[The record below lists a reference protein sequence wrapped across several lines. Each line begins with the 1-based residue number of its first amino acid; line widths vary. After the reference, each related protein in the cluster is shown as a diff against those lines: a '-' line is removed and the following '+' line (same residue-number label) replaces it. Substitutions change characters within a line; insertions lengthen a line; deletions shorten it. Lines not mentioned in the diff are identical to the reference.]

1 MEFNSNSFVPIPC
14 KRDCPMRTES
24 CHSTCPDYKK
34 YADFKAWQREQRK
47 RKPAEE
53 YSVDI
58 AMRGKDRY
66 HRKHK

>member
-1 MEFNSNSFVPIPC
+1 MGISELFNKGKEKISDGINTA
-14 KRDCPMRTES
+14 KDK
-24 CHSTCPDYKK
+24 YKE
-34 YADFKAWQREQRK
+34 YSDFKAWQREQRK

-58 AMRGKDRY
+58 TMRGKDRY

>member
-14 KRDCPMRTES
+14 KRDCKLRTGT
-24 CHSTCPDYKK
+24 CHSTCDKYKEYSDY
-34 YADFKAWQREQRK
+34 KAWQREQRK

-58 AMRGKDRY
+58 TMRGKDRY
-66 HRKHK
+66 HRKRK